1 MSLSF
6 SELEKELQE
15 TPATWCPA
23 LLRTLVQTALRR
35 NVFKEPDG
43 LVFFITNT
51 KSDFQAGIKP

>member
-23 LLRTLVQTALRR
+23 LLRTLITTALTRK
-35 NVFKEPDG
+35 VFKELG
-43 LVFFITNT
+43 LITFVVNVER
-51 KSDFQAGIKP
+51 DFKEKT